1 MYDESDISTMANTYI
16 LLIMLQCKMKVLTM
30 MCCLHLP
37 NETTPAARWL
47 CLIPA
52 RYRILLIFALN

>member
-16 LLIMLQCKMKVLTM
+16 LLIMLQYKTKVLIM

-37 NETTPAARWL
+37 NETTPAAKGV
-47 CLIPA
+47 A
-52 RYRILLIFALN
+52 